1 MTKTTGVW
9 LLTAFSLILLGLILF
24 GGVMT
29 MLKWDFLKL
38 STSVYETNRYELQE
52 NCKNIT
58 IVTDTAH
65 IVFVPSENSKGT
77 VACYETTNKKH
88 SVTATEGNLVIEVND
103 TRKWYELIGLNFR
116 TPKITVSLPAGEYG
130 TLSIRSS
137 TGDIEIPKD
146 FMFESIDISES
157 TGYVQT
163 RASAS
168 DYVKIKTSTGD
179 IQAENIS
186 AASLALSVSTG
197 KVTVS
202 NVTCTGDVS
211 VNVSTGKTVM
221 TDVVCQNMDSNG
233 STGKISLQNVAAS
246 GTLSI
251 KRSTGDVHFDG
262 CDAAEI
268 YVTTDTGSVTGTLL
282 SEKVFIA
289 ASDTGRID
297 VPKTVTGGRCEIT
310 TDTGDIRLSVK

>member
-1 MTKTTGVW
+1 M
-9 LLTAFSLILLGLILF
+9 LLEYSTLI
-24 GGVMT
+24 
-29 MLKWDFLKL
+29 
-38 STSVYETNRYELQE
+38 
-52 NCKNIT
+52 
-58 IVTDTAH
+58 
-65 IVFVPSENSKGT
+65 
-77 VACYETTNKKH
+77 
-88 SVTATEGNLVIEVND
+88 IE
-103 TRKWYELIGLNFR
+103 E
-116 TPKITVSLPAGEYG
+116 
-130 TLSIRSS
+130 S
-137 TGDIEIPKD
+137 TGDIEITPYFKFKTVD
-146 FMFESIDISES
+146 VSVS
-157 TGYVQT
+157 TGDVTCY
-163 RASAS
+163 ASATER
-168 DYVKIKTSTGD
+168 VKIEGSTGD
-179 IQAENIS
+179 ICVENIS
-186 AASLALSVSTG
+186 AGEVDITVSTG

>member
-1 MTKTTGVW
+1 M
-9 LLTAFSLILLGLILF
+9 
-24 GGVMT
+24 
-29 MLKWDFLKL
+29 
-38 STSVYETNRYELQE
+38 
-52 NCKNIT
+52 
-58 IVTDTAH
+58 
-65 IVFVPSENSKGT
+65 
-77 VACYETTNKKH
+77 
-88 SVTATEGNLVIEVND
+88 
-103 TRKWYELIGLNFR
+103 
-116 TPKITVSLPAGEYG
+116 
-130 TLSIRSS
+130 
-137 TGDIEIPKD
+137 
-146 FMFESIDISES
+146 
-157 TGYVQT
+157 
-163 RASAS
+163 
-168 DYVKIKTSTGD
+168 
-179 IQAENIS
+179 
-186 AASLALSVSTG
+186 
-197 KVTVS
+197 
-202 NVTCTGDVS
+202 TCTGDVS

-297 VPKTVTGGRCEIT
+297 VPKTATGGRCEIT